1 MAIQG
6 GMYAD
11 ECYDCAIRQ
20 PYVHSGT
27 DVILSEKTELEGAQ
41 GSPRAGLPP
50 VQTSPTQ
57 PSALSQIN
65 PSTIFVLVIAIVVL
79 VFAFK

>member
-11 ECYDCAIRQ
+11 ECYDCAMRQ
-20 PYVHSGT
+20 PYVHSGA
-27 DVILSEKTELEGAQ
+27 DIILSEKAELEGAQ
-41 GSPRAGLPP
+41 GSPRGGLPP
-50 VQTSPTQ
+50 VETPPSQ

-65 PSTIFVLVIAIVVL
+65 PSTIFVLVIAIVIL
-79 VFAFK
+79 VFTFR